1 MQIQITGRHLTV
13 TEAMKGYVEE
23 KMGKLVKHFDHI
35 ISAHVIMSVE
45 RECHRAEAKIEV
57 PGKDIVAHAD
67 GESMYAAIDLLEAKL
82 DRQVRKRKN
91 LMKNHHVAKKDKF
104 ESLEPEIDES
114 FEEESFEEEEGK

>member
-13 TEAMKGYVEE
+13 TEAMKSYVEE

-45 RECHRAEAKIEV
+45 REHHRAEAKIEV

-67 GESMYAAIDLLEAKL
+67 GENMYEAIDLLEAKL

-91 LMKNHHVAKKDKF
+91 LMKNHHVTKKDKF
-104 ESLEPEIDES
+104 ESFES
-114 FEEESFEEEEGK
+114 ATHESFEEEEEGK